1 VTMRPDESLQLGAL
15 YDALRT
21 PAPMPA
27 DPTQLTG
34 WMARVEA
41 DAALTGLISRVLNS
55 GTATAAEVQ
64 DAQALFER
72 SGTSADPARVR
83 RAYDVLHR
91 RADQQSAVRP
101 ETQRPVGRRP
111 RPG

>member
-1 VTMRPDESLQLGAL
+1 MNPAESLQLGAL

-27 DPTQLTG
+27 APAQLTG

-41 DAALTGLISRVLNS
+41 DAALSGLISRVLNS
-55 GTATAAEVQ
+55 GSATEAEVA
-64 DAQALFER
+64 DAQALFEK
-72 SGTSADPARVR
+72 SGTAADPARVA

-91 RADQQSAVRP
+91 TAD
-101 ETQRPVGRRP
+101 
-111 RPG
+111 

>member
-1 VTMRPDESLQLGAL
+1 MRPDESLQLGAL

-27 DPTQLTG
+27 DPTQLAG

-55 GTATAAEVQ
+55 GTATADEVA
-64 DAQALFER
+64 DAQALFEK
-72 SGTSADPARVR
+72 SGTSADPARVTS
-83 RAYDVLHR
+83 AYEVLLHN
-91 RADQQSAVRP
+91 A
-101 ETQRPVGRRP
+101 E
-111 RPG
+111 

>member
-1 VTMRPDESLQLGAL
+1 VSLRPDESLQLGAL

-27 DPTQLTG
+27 DVGQLGG

-55 GTATAAEVQ
+55 GTATAAEVA
-64 DAQALFER
+64 DAQALFDR
-72 SGTSADPARVR
+72 SGTSADPARVS
-83 RAYDVLHR
+83 RAYELLTR
-91 RADQQSAVRP
+91 TA
-101 ETQRPVGRRP
+101 E
-111 RPG
+111 